1 MATSPSTP
9 VTASRLLLG
18 LFILG
23 QLFFL
28 FASNLLGILQESK
41 DNLPEHW
48 KAPIE
53 RLAPGF
59 TKQEGHVWELTET
72 LTRLT
77 KMWDHVTGQAQS
89 WSLFAPRV
97 SGDCTFLALELRWD
111 QDPESAPAIG
121 GNLILL
127 AAATPLEAAAL
138 AGLALENKALPKAE

>member
-1 MATSPSTP
+1 MAISQSKS
-9 VTASRLLLG
+9 VTGPRLLLG

-28 FASNLLGILQESK
+28 FASNFLGILQESK
-41 DNLPEHW
+41 NDPPERW

-77 KMWDHVTGQAQS
+77 KMWDHVTGQAQN
-89 WSLFAPRV
+89 WSLFAPGV
-97 SGDCTFLALELRWD
+97 SSECT
-111 QDPESAPAIG
+111 
-121 GNLILL
+121 
-127 AAATPLEAAAL
+127 
-138 AGLALENKALPKAE
+138 